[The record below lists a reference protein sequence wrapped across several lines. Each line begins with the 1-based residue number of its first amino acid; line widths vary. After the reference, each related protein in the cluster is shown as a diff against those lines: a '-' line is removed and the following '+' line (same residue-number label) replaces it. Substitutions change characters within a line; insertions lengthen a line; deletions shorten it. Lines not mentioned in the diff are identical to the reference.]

1 MADQQRS
8 AAPVIIAVLAI
19 LSLPVLYVLSTGPA
33 VLLMERGYIN
43 PEWVDTVYHPIGIAM
58 EAMPWFAAVMEW
70 YLELFV

>member
-8 AAPVIIAVLAI
+8 AAPVAIAVLAI
-19 LSLPVLYVLSTGPA
+19 LSLPVLYVLSTGPV

-43 PEWVDTVYHPIGIAM
+43 PEWVDAVYYPIEIAM
-58 EAMPWFAAVMEW
+58 NAMPWFNAAMTW